1 MKVMRRMNGVFPPIG
16 TVVGSDWSGMRLTV
30 DGVDERGVTLRPSTV
45 PDYEAVITRE
55 DPQSLTEVEM
65 LETQRMYGAAK

>member
-45 PDYEAVITRE
+45 ADYEAVVER
-55 DPQSLTEVEM
+55 DNPQSLTELEM
-65 LETQRMYGAAK
+65 LETQKIYGSIA